1 MGAAED
7 ALFRLDQRSVG
18 RGEDGLDLVAHF
30 GVEHL
35 ADDDFADVVDQAGG
49 VGDGTVG
56 VDFARKPKDA
66 GGEECGDERVVPE
79 RAGGTR
85 PPKSGAAAPRS
96 GNLPRA
102 VSRATP
108 R

>member
-1 MGAAED
+1 MVAADD

-18 RGEDGLDLVAHF
+18 RGEDGLDLAAHF

-49 VGDGTVG
+49 GGDGTVG
-56 VDFARKPKDA
+56 VDDA

-79 RAGGTR
+79 CAGGTR
-85 PPKSGAAAPRS
+85 PPKIGAAAPRS